1 MKWIKSDN
9 FVIDTQTG
17 QIMCVLGN
25 HEDKL
30 RDKVIEIA
38 PEMFTSI
45 LSFVE
50 QIESGTFAAK
60 SIYNE
65 FKQILERVPQELID
79 GIKREIA

>member
-1 MKWIKSDN
+1 MKWVKSEGFIVDA
-9 FVIDTQTG
+9 QTG
-17 QIMCVLGN
+17 GLICLLDK

-30 RDKVIEIA
+30 RDKMIEVA

-65 FKQILERVPQELID
+65 FKQILQRVPENLIED
-79 GIKREIA
+79 ASTRV